1 MSTAANTVVALVGL
15 LHAYILVL
23 EMFLWDKPAGRRAF
37 GSTREFATAT
47 KVTGDDH
54 VPAGQITWRAD
65 VATCDGEGQIAEHD
79 FRNARFIPGRLFI
92 RNRDHIRFEWFG
104 VGAVEFRRDD

>member
-1 MSTAANTVVALVGL
+1 MSDDSLPNLTGDWIGNCTGHFEEYLR
-15 LHAYILVL
+15 I
-23 EMFLWDKPAGRRAF
+23 EQE
-37 GSTREFATAT
+37 GSLAIAT
-47 KVTGDDH
+47 KITGDDH

-65 VATCDGEGQIAEHD
+65 VATGDGEGQIAEHD

-92 RNRDHIRFEWFG
+92 RNREHIRFEWCG

>member
-1 MSTAANTVVALVGL
+1 MKEDLGPDLTGDWIGNYTG
-15 LHAYILVL
+15 HFEEYIRIVQ
-23 EMFLWDKPAGRRAF
+23 E
-37 GSTREFATAT
+37 GSFATGT
-47 KVTGDDH
+47 KITGDDH

-65 VATCDGEGQIAEHD
+65 VATGDGEGQIAEHD

-92 RNRDHIRFEWFG
+92 RNRDHLRFEWFG